1 MITKKTTDLSG
12 RNFHAG
18 EVILIDKPVN
28 WTSFKVIHT
37 LRKITGEKKIGHA
50 GTLDPFATGLLII
63 CTGKKTKE
71 ISFFQNQEKTYSGTI
86 TLGKKTPSMDLE
98 TEIIEEKPVD
108 GISEEMIYNVRD
120 KFTGKIMQIPPM
132 YSAVKFKGKNLYELA
147 RKGKTV
153 SREPREVLVK
163 KFEIQQIN
171 LPDIKFEITCSK
183 GTYIRVIANDFGDN
197 LGCGGLLSSLRRTFI
212 GDYSVEE
219 ALTIENF
226 KALFEKQ
233 TIFSV

>member
-1 MITKKTTDLSG
+1 MITKKTIDLSG

-212 GDYSVEE
+212 GNYSVEE